1 MKYILYKI
9 LRIVGLP
16 FYRLIFRPQIVGV
29 LNIPR
34 KGGVILAGNHTSF
47 LDAATVIGAPNRMM
61 HILAKS
67 ELFDT
72 KLKNWFFRSMGCIRV
87 DRINHKDRVSKE
99 VEEVLNNNEC
109 ILIFPEGTTNKTK
122 KEVVLPFKY
131 GAVKFAKK
139 YNVPI
144 VPFAITGEYKIFK
157 KALRIEFGKPILV
170 NDDIEIENENLRET
184 IKNMILKVRK

>member
-9 LRIVGLP
+9 LRLIGLP
-16 FYRLIFRPQIVGV
+16 FYRFIFRPKIVGV
-29 LNIPR
+29 NHIPR
-34 KGGVILAGNHTSF
+34 KGGVILAGNHTSSF
-47 LDAATVIGAPNRMM
+47 DAATVIGAPNRMM

-67 ELFDT
+67 ELFNNRI
-72 KLKNWFFRSMGCIRV
+72 KNWFFRSMGCIRV
-87 DRINHKDRVSKE
+87 DRLNHKDSVSEE
-99 VEEVLNNNEC
+99 VETVLTSGEC

-122 KEVVLPFKY
+122 KEVVMPFKY

-157 KALRIEFGKPILV
+157 KGLRIEFGKPIIIS
-170 NDDIEIENENLRET
+170 DDIEIENEKLKEI
-184 IKNMILKVRK
+184 IKNMILKVKK